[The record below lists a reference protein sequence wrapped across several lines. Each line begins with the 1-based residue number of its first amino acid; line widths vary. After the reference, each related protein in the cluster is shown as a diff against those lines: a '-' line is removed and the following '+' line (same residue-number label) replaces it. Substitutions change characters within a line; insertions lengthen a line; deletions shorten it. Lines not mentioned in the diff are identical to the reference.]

1 MAEMEVQTEQEKGH
15 NTEQEKA
22 LDQKRKQMRDSIIE
36 DIMNRKK
43 DAQKKLKK
51 KKRFRRGRRSFYENA
66 IMEEDG

>member
-1 MAEMEVQTEQEKGH
+1 
-15 NTEQEKA
+15 
-22 LDQKRKQMRDSIIE
+22 MRDSIIE